1 MTATAMA
8 AVAACAPRP
17 PLPYGRHAIDE
28 QDAAAVMAALRSGWL
43 TQGPAVAQFEADFA
57 AAVGAPH
64 AVACSSGTAALH
76 LACVT
81 AGIGPGDAA
90 IVPAITFIATANAV
104 RYTGAAVVFADVD
117 PDTGLMRPDDLKDAV
132 IRARLKGLR
141 PRLVLPVHLAG
152 QTAEMPAIRAIA
164 EQHSLIVVEDAS
176 HAIGSRHVGSD
187 GRMVRVGACA
197 DSVMT
202 TFSLHPVKTITMGE
216 GGVVTCRDATLADDL
231 RRLRCHGVERDAG
244 RWINGPLGVDRD
256 GAAHPW
262 YHEFQDIGFNYR
274 ASELHCA
281 LGSSQ
286 LRKLAGFINRRQ
298 ELMARYER
306 RLAPLSPVVQ
316 LLSRQPRCRPAW
328 HLCVVLLDFPAVGLS
343 RAKLMRQLQA
353 EGIGSQVHYIPLPW
367 QPCYRVDGND
377 ETWPG
382 AASYYRRCLSL
393 PLFPAMSLADVDRV
407 AAALRRIVTT
417 RRAA

>member
-1 MTATAMA
+1 MTAAATASVTA
-8 AVAACAPRP
+8 LSSRP
-17 PLPYGRHAIDE
+17 PLPHGRHDLDE
-28 QDAAAVMAALRSGWL
+28 EDAAAVMAALRSGWL

-76 LACVT
+76 LACVA

-104 RYTGAAVVFADVD
+104 RYTGAEVVFADVD
-117 PDTGLMRPDDLKDAV
+117 PDTGLMRPDDLKDAI
-132 IRARLKGLR
+132 IRARLKRLW

-152 QTAEMPAIRAIA
+152 QTADMPAIRAIA
-164 EQHSLIVVEDAS
+164 EQHSLIVIEDAS
-176 HAIGSRHVGSD
+176 HAIGSSHVDSD
-187 GRMVRVGACA
+187 GRLAQVGACA

-216 GGVVTCRDATLADDL
+216 GGVVTCDDATLADDL

-244 RWINGPLGVDRD
+244 RWLNGPLGLDRD
-256 GAAHPW
+256 GEAHPW
-262 YHEFQDIGFNYR
+262 YHEFQDVGFNYR

-286 LRKLAGFINRRQ
+286 LRKLKGFVAQRQ
-298 ELMARYER
+298 ELMTRYER
-306 RLAPLSPVVQ
+306 RLAPLAPVVQ
-316 LLSRQPRCRPAW
+316 LLSRQPRCWPAW
-328 HLCVVLLDFPAVGLS
+328 HLCVVLIDFPAAGMS
-343 RAKLMRQLQA
+343 RAMLMRQLQA
-353 EGIGSQVHYIPLPW
+353 DGIGTQVHYIPLPW
-367 QPCYRVDGND
+367 QPCYRVDGGD
-377 ETWPG
+377 MWPG
-382 AASYYRRCLSL
+382 AAAYYRRCLSL
-393 PLFPAMSLADVDRV
+393 PLFPAMTLADVDRV
-407 AAALRRIVTT
+407 AAALRRVIPA